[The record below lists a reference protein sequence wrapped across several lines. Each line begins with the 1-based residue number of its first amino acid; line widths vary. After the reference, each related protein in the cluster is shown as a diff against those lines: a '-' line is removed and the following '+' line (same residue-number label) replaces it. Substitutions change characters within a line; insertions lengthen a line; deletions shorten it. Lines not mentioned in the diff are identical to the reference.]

1 MIINWIL
8 GHPIFRHGNKWIQL
22 RIANAALQLP
32 RPCAENLW
40 VIDFRRIVE
49 TGPFSSPIERD
60 NVALLVLKRDI
71 DPAFLLS
78 SSIPLPLFFLSLSSL
93 LLFLFSLSSLLFHL
107 FLFLYKDVFLYVR
120 KYKTMVSE
128 C

>member
-1 MIINWIL
+1 MYECMIINWIL

-22 RIANAALQLP
+22 RIANAALQFP

-40 VIDFRRIVE
+40 AIDFRRIVE

-60 NVALLVLKRDI
+60 NVAVLVLKRDI
-71 DPAFLLS
+71 DFLLS

-93 LLFLFSLSSLLFHL
+93 LLFLFSICSSSFP
-107 FLFLYKDVFLYVR
+107 YKDVFLYVR